1 MSHAGSLG
9 AFLTDPIHI
18 IGTILDIW
26 LEGLNVTDA
35 LFSLNKDPHSSSTT
49 DAFDKNVFYHD
60 LIDHCRLYDKL
71 EHYLM
76 HPNLHQTQLLF

>member
-1 MSHAGSLG
+1 MREVFG
-9 AFLTDPIHI
+9 AFITDPIHI
-18 IGTILDIW
+18 KETIFDLW

-35 LFSLNKDPHSSSTT
+35 LSSLCKEPHFPSTPGP
-49 DAFDKNVFYHD
+49 FDNVVYHD